1 MVSMSVLEFGLLL
14 SSHVWLYIDRLLFNL
29 FLLLLEFGIEPE
41 TLNMEPVYQSV
52 GVLGLVL
59 TIVTNIRNKNRN
71 LFRSIS

>member
-1 MVSMSVLEFGLLL
+1 
-14 SSHVWLYIDRLLFNL
+14 
-29 FLLLLEFGIEPE
+29 LLLEFGIEPE